1 MANYPVSSLA
11 STYALLVK
19 DFQSEL
25 RTRYAVNALIMFVV
39 TAVSVIVFALRSEQP
54 DSGVLAGMFWVV
66 VFFTAMSGLSRVFV
80 SEEERGTVLT
90 LQLVATP
97 SVVYFG
103 KLLFNTVL
111 TVSMVLAV
119 TALYAVVFSG
129 FVIRSPDIFFLTV
142 LLGSLGLAS
151 ASTIIAA
158 IIAKANT
165 RGTLYPVLSFPVL
178 IVLLMTVMSATGKAL
193 DGEPFASAGPE
204 FLVLVSYMMVMT
216 GGSYL
221 LFEYIWK
228 D

>member
-1 MANYPVSSLA
+1 MSALT
-11 STYALLVK
+11 STYALVVK

-80 SEEERGTVLT
+80 SEEERGTVMT

-111 TVSMVLAV
+111 TVTMVLAV

-178 IVLLMTVMSATGKAL
+178 IVLLMTVMSATAKAL
-193 DGEPFASAGPE
+193 DGEPFAAAGAD